1 MRRWPVI
8 FALCLYAG
16 ASPLRAEEFFPTR
29 NENPLLRAFY
39 LPLPSDS
46 RQRDPDGLAAVFSVS
61 NTLNVERR
69 RTESLF
75 VDGESD
81 TLRLSY
87 QASLLDSWRY
97 RVTLPI
103 THDSGGALDTAIAD
117 WHRGFDFQP
126 GNRPFYPIN
135 VLRYS
140 YSGQG
145 NIDLKH
151 SQTSVGSVSAEVGW
165 YAVDDDARTVSI
177 WCGTQ
182 APSGR
187 VSKLTGDGAWDAAL
201 WAHWAARRTSW
212 QFAAELGVA
221 RPFGD
226 KLFGGSA
233 QRASL
238 FGRSSLT
245 RTLNARWSIR
255 AQLEA
260 QTRRVTDS
268 ELRFLGPSVVFST
281 GLVYRSAN
289 HWRIEMGLSEDAA
302 VNTAPDIGFFL
313 GLQRAK

>member
-1 MRRWPVI
+1 MRGWPVI

-16 ASPLRAEEFFPTR
+16 AVPLRAEEFFPTR

-46 RQRDPDGLAAVFSVS
+46 RQGDPDGLAAVLSVS

-69 RTESLF
+69 GPESLF

-87 QASLLDSWRY
+87 QASFLDAWRY
-97 RVTLPI
+97 RVTLPL
-103 THDSGGALDTAIAD
+103 THDSGGALDSAIAD
-117 WHRGFDFQP
+117 WHRWFDFQP
-126 GNRPFYPIN
+126 GNRPFFPVN
-135 VLRYS
+135 VLRYA

-145 NIDLKH
+145 HIALNH
-151 SQTSVGSVSAEVGW
+151 SQTSVGGVTAEVGW
-165 YAVDDDARTVSI
+165 YADDDARTVSI
-177 WCGTQ
+177 WCGLQ
-182 APSGR
+182 APTGQ
-187 VSKLTGDGAWDAAL
+187 VSNLTGDGAWDAAL
-201 WAHWAARRTSW
+201 WAHWAARRASW
-212 QFAAELGVA
+212 QFAAEIGVA
-221 RPFGD
+221 RPFRD
-226 KLFGGSA
+226 ELFGGRA

-268 ELRFLGPSVVFST
+268 ELRFLGPSVVLNA
-281 GLVYRSAN
+281 GLVYRLAN

-302 VNTAPDIGFFL
+302 VNTAPDIGFFI